1 MKHRPPQAAPDTRY
15 EQLSLDEA
23 PAQNAAKDYGFEYQL
38 LDRLRTDCDY
48 FLGAGNR
55 SEKSS
60 CGRAASRGKS
70 QKMRELYDLLPE
82 KPEWLTLDDI
92 SKYAQRMESGGVLSP
107 AETAA
112 TPRIA
117 RQIMPWRSRWTVN
130 GKIPNGKG
138 S

>member
-1 MKHRPPQAAPDTRY
+1 MSTSYWIDCVPTVTTSWALATDRKK
-15 EQLSLDEA
+15 QLW
-23 PAQNAAKDYGFEYQL
+23 
-38 LDRLRTDCDY
+38 
-48 FLGAGNR
+48 AG
-55 SEKSS
+55 SVQ
-60 CGRAASRGKS
+60 GQIA
-70 QKMRELYDLLPE
+70 KMRELYDLLPE